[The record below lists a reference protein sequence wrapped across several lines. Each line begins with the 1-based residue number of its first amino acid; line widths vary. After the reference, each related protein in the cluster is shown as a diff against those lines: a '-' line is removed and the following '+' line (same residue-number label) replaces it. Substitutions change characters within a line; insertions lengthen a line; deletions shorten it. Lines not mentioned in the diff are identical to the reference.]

1 MYNYIVCGRHY
12 QESNSPLIPLK
23 RGSQNNLS
31 VYSSLENAYN
41 QLVGYANAVRIE
53 EIPFAVKSLRDLK
66 EELKNHKD
74 ETNFILLVAHES
86 QLSIVPADN
95 TIKIYDKVDYY
106 IQVVLPDQIL
116 YKWGISI
123 TKIACLI
130 GLAIFLHLC

>member
-1 MYNYIVCGRHY
+1 MVMYNYIVCERRY

-23 RGSQNNLS
+23 SGSQNNLS

-41 QLVGYANAVRIE
+41 QLLGYANAVRLE
-53 EIPFAVKSLRDLK
+53 EVPFAVKSLRGLK

-86 QLSIVPADN
+86 QVSFIPSEPSL
-95 TIKIYDKVDYY
+95 KIYDKVDYY

-116 YKWGISI
+116 Y
-123 TKIACLI
+123 
-130 GLAIFLHLC
+130 

>member
-1 MYNYIVCGRHY
+1 MVMYNYIVCERHY

-41 QLVGYANAVRIE
+41 QLIGYANAVRIE

-86 QLSIVPADN
+86 QLSIVPADA
-95 TIKIYDKVDYY
+95 TIKIYNNVDYY

-116 YKWGISI
+116 Y
-123 TKIACLI
+123 
-130 GLAIFLHLC
+130 

>member
-1 MYNYIVCGRHY
+1 MVMYNYIVCERHY

-41 QLVGYANAVRIE
+41 QLIGYANNVRIDE
-53 EIPFAVKSLRDLK
+53 VPFAVKTLRDLK

-86 QLSIVPADN
+86 QLSLVPADT

-116 YKWGISI
+116 Y
-123 TKIACLI
+123 
-130 GLAIFLHLC
+130 